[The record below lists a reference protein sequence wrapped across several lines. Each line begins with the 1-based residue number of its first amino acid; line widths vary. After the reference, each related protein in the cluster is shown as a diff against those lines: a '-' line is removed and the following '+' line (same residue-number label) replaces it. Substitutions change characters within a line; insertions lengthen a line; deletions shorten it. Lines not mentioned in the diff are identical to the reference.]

1 MKARI
6 RVMNAASA
14 LVRRALG
21 WQPDLTEAER
31 AKISRDA
38 QKIMAADD
46 LQALAP
52 ELMEVAIG
60 LAADIGTAI
69 EMALPG
75 EVHQNNIERDM
86 RKIARQLPVWEWA
99 KDVHGLSDLGVAIIV
114 AEAGNLSRYP
124 TPGHLRKRLG
134 LAPMQKDGE
143 TRAYSQWRRKGGLSA
158 EEWTAAGYKPQRR
171 AMMFSQVGGPIIGF
185 MAKGYR
191 PLVGEDIEQNAD
203 LSEYQKVFVRRLR
216 YEAARDPEMSRP
228 DTAAGKE
235 SYSKHCA
242 MRAQRYTEQR
252 LLKHLWQAWRRTVK
266 GVSEKA
272 DSTLSSAEDLADQTL
287 IVSHK
292 TSNQMSAKAEDHG
305 NAVRKRPKPKG
316 PRRKST

>member
-1 MKARI
+1 MQLTEQGVRRRQFMKARI

-31 AKISRDA
+31 NKISRDA
-38 QKIMAADD
+38 QKIMAAENPDT
-46 LQALAP
+46 LPP
-52 ELMEVAIG
+52 ELAAVGQG
-60 LAADIGTAI
+60 LSADIATAR
-69 EMALPG
+69 EMAFPG
-75 EVHQNNIERDM
+75 EVFQNEIEREM
-86 RKIARQLPVWEWA
+86 RKIARQLPVWSWA

-124 TPGHLRKRLG
+124 TAGHLRKRLG

-143 TRAYSQWRRKGGLSA
+143 TRAYSQWRLRGGLSA

-191 PLVGEDIEQNAD
+191 PPVGEDIEQNAE

-216 YEAARDPEMSRP
+216 YEAARDPEMRRP

-235 SYSKHCA
+235 SYSRHCA

-252 LLKHLWQAWRRTVK
+252 LLKHLWQAWRRTEEASPK
-266 GVSEKA
+266 KA
-272 DSTLSSAEDLADQTL
+272 KVEMSVAEDSEDQSSR
-287 IVSHK
+287 VS
-292 TSNQMSAKAEDHG
+292 NRD
-305 NAVRKRPKPKG
+305 
-316 PRRKST
+316 RRARVL